1 MSALST
7 WEERTSDPIIEGCEP
22 PCPWKSSRWCSLL
35 LSCLSGPAIAT
46 FWRLLGYQVISFQ
59 GWKRERIFSFFLNFN
74 CNFSLTLCMYCVCM
88 WCVLQTHSCNHMHV
102 KVKEQLLG
110 MGSLLSLWL
119 PGIKLSV
126 FSPWAID
133 QPVPV
138 FCFSYTHCTAE
149 KWIML
154 IKKGNLHFQL
164 PNE

>member
-1 MSALST
+1 MSALLT
-7 WEERTSDPIIEGCEP
+7 WEKRTSDPITEGCEP

-35 LSCLSGPAIAT
+35 LSRLSSPAIAT

-74 CNFSLTLCMYCVCM
+74 CNFFLTLCMYCVCM

-119 PGIKLSV
+119 PRIKLSV
-126 FSPWAID
+126 FFPLGHRPACAFFLLFIYTLYSREMDHANKERKSS
-133 QPVPV
+133 
-138 FCFSYTHCTAE
+138 FST
-149 KWIML
+149 
-154 IKKGNLHFQL
+154 
-164 PNE
+164 P